1 MSPVGR
7 FSQENETVGWVEIGF
22 GGLTFF
28 EAFTKEAEVFAV
40 ACISTVLYFQ
50 SSQV

>member
-1 MSPVGR
+1 MSPMGR
-7 FSQENETVGWVEIGF
+7 FTEENETVGWMEIGF
-22 GGLTFF
+22 GGLPFF
-28 EAFTKEAEVFAV
+28 EAFTREAEVFAV